1 MFMCIIVLSFGMMIP
16 NVPRPVNGAHV
27 PNREN
32 RYSFGVRDG
41 EKIAG
46 RAKPR
51 TTMASVAKTIDMLT

>member
-32 RYSFGVRDG
+32 RYLFDVR

-46 RAKPR
+46 RAKPK